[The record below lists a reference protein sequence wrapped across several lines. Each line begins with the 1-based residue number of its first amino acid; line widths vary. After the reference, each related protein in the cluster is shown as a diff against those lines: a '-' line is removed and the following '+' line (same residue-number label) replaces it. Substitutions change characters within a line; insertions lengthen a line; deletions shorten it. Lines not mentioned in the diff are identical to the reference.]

1 MNALRFCASHG
12 GVCTDSKWKPLLH
25 QQEKSSSKP
34 SCCHVHLL
42 SLSCTCLHS
51 VLHERTYDAKH
62 ADGKTNKCQHS
73 ALVMMRM
80 MSKQHWIL
88 RTWLFLYLLVQKV
101 YCFLPAPQNVTVISF
116 NLEHKLTWR
125 LGPGSPP
132 FVHFRVQV
140 YRNKRKL
147 WVPVSNC
154 SDLQMGEPCDLT
166 TSFKNVYGYHL
177 AQVQSFTTDH
187 ESNWTSSKFFH
198 PLLETTVG
206 PPVVSLTGCGNCLL
220 LQLSPPTS
228 RGLHH
233 GLVEYFFR
241 EYTVNVSRTRDKAQF
256 TIRASSGETLINYLE
271 TGAQYCITAL
281 PLPNINMKALPSGPH
296 CAFTSQES
304 VGTVPVILGLLCV
317 LLVLAILGSA
327 ALISNGQLHH
337 LHKHLSRTMK
347 TPGAQEPSAA
357 YMLALEPRGT

>member
-1 MNALRFCASHG
+1 MCPF
-12 GVCTDSKWKPLLH
+12 
-25 QQEKSSSKP
+25 
-34 SCCHVHLL
+34 
-42 SLSCTCLHS
+42 
-51 VLHERTYDAKH
+51 
-62 ADGKTNKCQHS
+62 
-73 ALVMMRM
+73 
-80 MSKQHWIL
+80 
-88 RTWLFLYLLVQKV
+88 LFLLFLIFCSV

-241 EYTVNVSRTRDKAQF
+241 EYTVNVSRTRDKAQVSLKCLYRC
-256 TIRASSGETLINYLE
+256 I
-271 TGAQYCITAL
+271 YCTY
-281 PLPNINMKALPSGPH
+281 
-296 CAFTSQES
+296 FY
-304 VGTVPVILGLLCV
+304 
-317 LLVLAILGSA
+317 
-327 ALISNGQLHH
+327 
-337 LHKHLSRTMK
+337 SRF
-347 TPGAQEPSAA
+347 
-357 YMLALEPRGT
+357 YYC